1 MEHSCSTYVE
11 TKSVNVETKSVN
23 VETKLKNASRN
34 RGNIR
39 SLEKN
44 IFEWLKISFRD
55 FQSIRPMIFSFLVNN
70 SGLFQQGLSARH
82 LLNQLGGNLVSKPPP
97 NHHAYSGQEEEQN
110 KDVENKMNKDGEFQ
124 SDKSQSLESGKRSR
138 KKIRKR
144 KQKSLVF
151 LVT

>member
-1 MEHSCSTYVE
+1 
-11 TKSVNVETKSVN
+11 
-23 VETKLKNASRN
+23 
-34 RGNIR
+34 
-39 SLEKN
+39 
-44 IFEWLKISFRD
+44 
-55 FQSIRPMIFSFLVNN
+55 MIFFFLVNN

-144 KQKSLVF
+144 KQKIPDLSCDMSEVEGQHRQTIKAVECQIGQHGQKSRMWYVRWKARIIRTLRAR
-151 LVT
+151 